1 MNYRLLQAVGVIVC
15 FVFAGFGFAQLDT
28 PRIESYGL
36 FAVNGSGVNGNMQV
50 MTEGNRVKITTTI
63 YAMQPGVRHA
73 VALFEG
79 DCGPDRTQVARLET
93 VPNLEGDLYS
103 SITYTS
109 IAFEQITGGNHF
121 AYVYAT
127 DEVNQANIVACGEV
141 GLGANA
147 SATTTQPTDMTTT
160 TATTEMTTEMASA
173 ESTAEMSST
182 EVTTTESGAGPNDA
196 LRTTSYN
203 LFPLDGSGMSGKLQ
217 VQETVDMQVRATLT
231 LSGVVEGYYYDAI
244 LFSGDCSP
252 NGAEVL
258 RLETVG
264 ESIPEDPFASLTFTA
279 ISYDTIT
286 TGNHFVMV
294 FAKGTTSPA
303 LACGEVGVGANQ

>member
-1 MNYRLLQAVGVIVC
+1 MKFWLLQALGLILC
-15 FVFAGFGFAQLDT
+15 FVLGGIGVAQLDA

-63 YAMQPGVRHA
+63 YNMQPGVHHA
-73 VALFEG
+73 VTLFEG
-79 DCGPDRTQVARLET
+79 DCGPDRPQVAQLET
-93 VPNLEGDLYS
+93 VPNVEGDLYS
-103 SITYTS
+103 SITYTN
-109 IAFEQITGGNHF
+109 IPFEQITGGNHF

-147 SATTTQPTDMTTT
+147 SSSATQQTAMTT
-160 TATTEMTTEMASA
+160 EPSTEMAST
-173 ESTAEMSST
+173 EPSTAETSGT
-182 EVTTTESGAGPNDA
+182 EMATTGSGAGPSDA

-203 LFPLDGSGMSGKLQ
+203 LFSLEGSGIDGKLQ
-217 VQETVDMQVRATLT
+217 VQETVDKKVRATLT

-244 LFSGDCSP
+244 IFSGDCSP

-264 ESIPEDPFASLTFTA
+264 ESIPEDPFASLTFTD
-279 ISYDTIT
+279 IPYDTIT

-294 FAKGTTSPA
+294 FAQGTTSPA

>member
-1 MNYRLLQAVGVIVC
+1 MKFWLLQALGVIIL
-15 FVFAGFGFAQLDT
+15 GGSGFAQLDA

-50 MTEGNRVKITTTI
+50 MTEDNRLKITTTI
-63 YAMQPGVRHA
+63 YNMQAGVRHA

-79 DCGPDRTQVARLET
+79 DCGPHRTQVAQLET
-93 VPNLEGDLYS
+93 VPNVDGDLYS
-103 SITYTS
+103 SITYS
-109 IAFEQITGGNHF
+109 DIPFEQITGGNHF

-147 SATTTQPTDMTTT
+147 SGYAETQTTTQQTDTTT
-160 TATTEMTTEMASA
+160 EPTAEMATTETSTSETSSAS
-173 ESTAEMSST
+173 T
-182 EVTTTESGAGPNDA
+182 AGPNDA
-196 LRTTSYN
+196 LRTTSYS
-203 LFPLDGSGMSGKLQ
+203 LFPLEGSGISGKLQ

-231 LSGVVEGYYYDAI
+231 LSGVVEGYYYNAI
-244 LFSGDCSP
+244 VFSGDCSP

-264 ESIPEDPFASLTFTA
+264 ESIPEDPFTSLTFTDVP
-279 ISYDTIT
+279 YDTIT

>member
-1 MNYRLLQAVGVIVC
+1 MKPWLLRAISVVFCFILVSVG
-15 FVFAGFGFAQLDT
+15 GAQLDA

-50 MTEGNRVKITTTI
+50 MTEGNQVKITTTI
-63 YAMQPGVRHA
+63 YNMQAGVRHA

-79 DCGPDRTQVARLET
+79 DCGPDRPQVAQLET
-93 VPNLEGDLYS
+93 VPNVEGDLYS

-109 IAFEQITGGNHF
+109 IPFDQITGGNHF

-147 SATTTQPTDMTTT
+147 SGYAETQTTTQQTETTT
-160 TATTEMTTEMASA
+160 EPTSEMAST
-173 ESTAEMSST
+173 ETSTAETSST
-182 EVTTTESGAGPNDA
+182 STAGPDDA
-196 LRTTSYN
+196 LRTTSYS
-203 LFPLDGSGMSGKLQ
+203 LFPLEGSGISGKLQ

-231 LSGVVEGYYYDAI
+231 LSGVVEGYYYDAVV
-244 LFSGDCSP
+244 FSGDCSP

-264 ESIPEDPFASLTFTA
+264 ESIPEDPFASLTFTD
-279 ISYDTIT
+279 IPYDTIT
-286 TGNHFVMV
+286 IGNHFVMV
-294 FAKGTTSPA
+294 FAQGTTSSA